1 MNADDIL
8 RLLKVATDLGQTL
21 SPLIRQAL
29 QTLPAS
35 DQAQILSEAKRLAEI
50 NDALHRQVTDRLR
63 G

>member
-1 MNADDIL
+1 VNADDIL

-29 QTLPAS
+29 VTLPAS